1 MQGTELLIPLAEIA
15 GVFVGF
21 GALIAV
27 RGAAASETHELV
39 YIESVVSMAIWVVI
53 AALVPVIV
61 GGYGV
66 TGHTLWVVCSLLA
79 LVLFAAIIIVV
90 RRTPEH
96 RAEADATWGAIPVM
110 RLAMVFGSTIWL
122 PIASIAVAFILVVV
136 GLFPDQEQALYLT
149 AVSLGLFEAGFLL
162 LVLVFWQRYHSDAT
176 DGAGV
181 GAPGGSSA

>member
-1 MQGTELLIPLAEIA
+1 MADTELLIPLAEIA

-27 RGAAASETHELV
+27 RSAATSETHELV

-66 TGHTLWVVCSLLA
+66 TGHALWVVCSLLA

-110 RLAMVFGSTIWL
+110 RLAVVFGSTIWL
-122 PIASIAVAFILVVV
+122 PIASIAVALVLVVV
-136 GLFPDQEQALYLT
+136 GLFPDQEPALYVT

-162 LVLVFWQRYHSDAT
+162 LVLVFWQRYHSVAT
-176 DGAGV
+176 DRAA